1 MKEYHM
7 AKEKIFCA
15 NCQNCIVIR
24 QYESEPDK
32 YVLRV
37 KCTKKKWVKRS
48 GEEKLYKYFTV
59 ARRIVDDCDGFI
71 EVGELFPYIKNLRK
85 ELPIKDEIYSVRES
99 Q

>member
-1 MKEYHM
+1 M

-37 KCTKKKWVKRS
+37 KCTRKKWVKRS

-71 EVGELFPYIKNLRK
+71 EAGELFPYIKNLRK
-85 ELPIKDEIYSVRES
+85 ELPIKDEIYSVRDA

>member
-1 MKEYHM
+1 M

-15 NCQNCIVIR
+15 NCTNCIVIR
-24 QYESEPDK
+24 HNEQEQDK

-37 KCTKKKWVKRS
+37 KCTKNKWVKRS

-59 ARRIVDDCDGFI
+59 ARRIMDDCDGYI
-71 EVGELFPYIKNLRK
+71 ESGELFPYIKNLRK
-85 ELPIKDEIYSVRES
+85 ELPIKDEIYSSRE